1 MRVTIPAASNSPRG
15 DAVPD
20 VRVCLFCGRN
30 EALIDIVPAELLR
43 QPGVWACTDH
53 SRDAQGQS
61 ATAVPP
67 LLPNVTQDGWMNW
80 PHTQAPFDL
89 GYPSTPTID

>member
-1 MRVTIPAASNSPRG
+1 M
-15 DAVPD
+15 PD

-30 EALIDIVPAELLR
+30 ETLIDIVPAELLR

-53 SRDAQGQS
+53 VR
-61 ATAVPP
+61 T
-67 LLPNVTQDGWMNW
+67 DGWMNW